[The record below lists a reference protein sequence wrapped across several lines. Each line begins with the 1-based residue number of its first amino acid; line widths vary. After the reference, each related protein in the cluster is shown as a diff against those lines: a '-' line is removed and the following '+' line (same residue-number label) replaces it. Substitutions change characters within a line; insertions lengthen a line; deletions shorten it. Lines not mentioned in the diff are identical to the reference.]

1 MKKNLVIV
9 ESPTKAHTIQTF
21 LGNNYYVI
29 SSYGHIIDLP
39 EKKIGV
45 QIQNN
50 FKPTYVM
57 LSKKKKSFKIL
68 EH

>member
-21 LGNNYYVI
+21 LGKNYYVV

-39 EKKIGV
+39 EKEMGI
-45 QIQNN
+45 QIQKN
-50 FKPTYVM
+50 FQPNYVI
-57 LSKKKKSFKIL
+57 LSKKKK
-68 EH
+68 

>member
-21 LGNNYYVI
+21 LGKNYHVT

-39 EKKIGV
+39 DKEIGIKIK
-45 QIQNN
+45 NN
-50 FKPTYVM
+50 FEPNYVI
-57 LSKKKKSFKIL
+57 LSKKKRLFKIL
-68 EH
+68 KH

>member
-21 LGNNYYVI
+21 LGKSYYVV

-39 EKKIGV
+39 DKEIGV
-45 QIQNN
+45 KIQEN
-50 FKPTYVM
+50 FKPNYV
-57 LSKKKKSFKIL
+57 I
-68 EH
+68 